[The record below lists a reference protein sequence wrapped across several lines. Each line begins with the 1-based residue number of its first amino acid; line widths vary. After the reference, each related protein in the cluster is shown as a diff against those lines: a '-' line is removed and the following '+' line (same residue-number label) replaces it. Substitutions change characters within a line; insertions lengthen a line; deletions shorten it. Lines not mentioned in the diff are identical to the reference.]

1 MNNRQ
6 ILVRMLSNLKVI
18 YVRGEAFDKARQVL
32 DLLIDAMPDYAEE
45 YRHRGLIHLRQMN
58 HRAAKAD
65 LETYLRLEPEAPE
78 RDQVEQQLLLIE
90 RWKAGLN

>member
-1 MNNRQ
+1 
-6 ILVRMLSNLKVI
+6 
-18 YVRGEAFDKARQVL
+18 VRGEAWDKARQVL

-45 YRHRGLIHLRQMN
+45 YRHRGVIHLRQMN

-65 LETYLRLEPEAPE
+65 LETYLRLEPQAPE
-78 RDQVEQQLLLIE
+78 REQVEQQLLLIE

>member
-1 MNNRQ
+1 
-6 ILVRMLSNLKVI
+6 MLSNLKVI

-65 LETYLRLEPEAPE
+65 LETYLRLEPQAPE
-78 RDQVEQQLLLIE
+78 REQVEQQLLLIE